1 MNNSGVLA
9 KHIPVEIDD
18 IASFRCPR
26 LESLNYFGIV
36 ARRHKANVLTVV
48 FVGNGQSETAGGPLR
63 LPLCPPP
70 RRGAGEGE
78 LFSRR
83 AEKEIAL
90 VSSLLP
96 RPIKSAPTSG

>member
-48 FVGNGQSETAGGPLR
+48 FVGNGQSETAGGVSRLR
-63 LPLCPPP
+63 LCPLAA
-70 RRGAGEGE
+70 RGAGEGGP
-78 LFSRR
+78 FPPR

-90 VSSLLP
+90 VSFLLP